1 MQELSGKVAVV
12 TGAGSGIGRA
22 MALAFAAEGMSVA
35 LADIDGGA
43 AEETAALVA
52 AAAPGVTTLPRA
64 VDVSDGPAV
73 EGFADEVFDTL
84 GQADVLCLNAG
95 VFVGGVIWEVPAV
108 EIDHILGV
116 NLHGILNGARSFLP
130 RMIAQDTEGHVVTT
144 ASVAGLFGSPFSG
157 PYGISKFAAFAA
169 GETIAHDLAAT
180 GSKLRASV
188 LCPGIIKTDIANKAA
203 RRDASPGATPSDAQ
217 QFVNGVLV
225 DVVNEHGIDP
235 SLVAERVVDAIF
247 DEQFLILTHD
257 HHADAICDRAETLA
271 NLELPPIVDYT

>member
-22 MALAFAAEGMSVA
+22 LALRFAAEGMSVA
-35 LADIDGGA
+35 IADIDSA
-43 AEETAALVA
+43 AADETATLIADRH
-52 AAAPGVTTLPRA
+52 PGCATLARA
-64 VDVSDGPAV
+64 VDVSDGAAMDA
-73 EGFADEVFDTL
+73 FADDVFATF
-84 GQADVLCLNAG
+84 GTVDVLCNNAG
-95 VFVGGVIWEVPAV
+95 VFVGGLIWEVPAV
-108 EIDHILGV
+108 EIDYILGV

-130 RMIAQDTEGHVVTT
+130 RMIAQDTEGHVITT

-169 GETIAHDLAAT
+169 GETIAHDLIAS

-188 LCPGIIKTDIANKAA
+188 LCPGIVRTDIANKAA
-203 RRDASPGATPSDAQ
+203 AREPFPGTVRSEAQ
-217 QFVNGVLV
+217 AFVNEVLV
-225 DVVNEHGIDP
+225 DTVRHGIDP
-235 SLVAERVVDAIF
+235 DDVARRVIDAIR

-257 HHADAICDRAETLA
+257 GHSDAITDRAETLA

>member
-1 MQELSGKVAVV
+1 MEELSGKVAVV
-12 TGAGSGIGRA
+12 TGGGSGIGRA
-22 MALAFAAEGMSVA
+22 MALAFAAEGMAVA
-35 LADIDGGA
+35 IADIDGAA
-43 AEETAALVA
+43 AEETATLVWQANPA
-52 AAAPGVTTLPRA
+52 AGTLARA
-64 VDVSDGPAV
+64 VDVSDAAAV
-73 EGFADEVFDTL
+73 DAFADDVFATF

-108 EIDHILGV
+108 EIDYILGP

-169 GETIAHDLAAT
+169 GETIAHDLVAT

-188 LCPGIIKTDIANKAA
+188 LCPGMVKTDIARKAVE
-203 RRDASPGATPSDAQ
+203 REPFEGTERTGSQS
-217 QFVNGVLV
+217 FVNEVLV
-225 DVVNEHGIDP
+225 DVVEQGIDP
-235 SLVAERVVDAIF
+235 SLVAERVVAAILE
-247 DEQFLILTHD
+247 EQFLILTHD
-257 HHADAICDRAETLA
+257 HHADAICDRADTLA